1 TLLEMISCEIEMTL
15 RAPGGEMKLRL
26 ELEFKKGE
34 LVTLY
39 GESGAGKTST
49 LRILAG
55 LLTPDRG
62 RITVG
67 GLTWFDS
74 EKKINLK
81 PQQRNLGFVFQDYAL
96 FPHMTVRENLEYG
109 TRSREDKGL
118 VSNLIEM
125 VALDDLQDRRP
136 ETLSGGQKQRVA
148 LARALVGKP
157 ELLLLDE
164 PLSALDA
171 KIRNRLQDAI
181 LALHRE
187 FALTTLL
194 ISHDLGEIHKLSDHV
209 VELEQGTVL
218 RQGSAEELFLRNKIS
233 GKFRF
238 TGQVL
243 NIEATG
249 VVHIVTVLIQNQL
262 VKVVAQEKEIRDLV
276 VGDRVLVASK
286 AFNPVLQKLDS

>member
-1 TLLEMISCEIEMTL
+1 MISCSIEKVL
-15 RAPGGEMKLRL
+15 RAAGGEMKLHLDL
-26 ELEFKKGE
+26 ELRKGE

-39 GESGAGKTST
+39 GESGAGKTSS
-49 LRILAG
+49 LRMLAG

-62 RITVG
+62 RIAVAG
-67 GLTWFDS
+67 KTWFDS
-74 EKKINLK
+74 ERKINMK
-81 PQQRNLGFVFQDYAL
+81 PQERKLGFVFQDYAL

-109 TRSREDKGL
+109 LKSTEDGRL
-118 VSNLIEM
+118 VSQLIEM
-125 VALDDLQDRRP
+125 VALGDLQDRKP
-136 ETLSGGQKQRVA
+136 DTLSGGQKQRVA

-171 KIRNRLQDAI
+171 KIRTKLQDDI
-181 LALHRE
+181 LAVHRE
-187 FALTTLL
+187 FGLTTLL
-194 ISHDLGEIHKLSDHV
+194 ISHDLGEIHKLSDRV
-209 VELEQGTVL
+209 VELEQGKVI
-218 RQGSAEELFLRNKIS
+218 RQGSPEELFLRDRIS

-243 NIEATG
+243 KIEAAG

-262 VKVVAQEKEIRDLV
+262 VKVVAQEKEVRGLR

-286 AFNPVLQKLDS
+286 AFNPVLYKLDS

>member
-1 TLLEMISCEIEMTL
+1 MISCEIEKTL

-67 GLTWFDS
+67 GRTWFDS

-171 KIRNRLQDAI
+171 KIRTRLQDAI

>member
-1 TLLEMISCEIEMTL
+1 MISCEIEKTL
-15 RAPGGEMKLRL
+15 KAPGGEMKLHL
-26 ELEFKKGE
+26 DLEFKKGE
-34 LVTLY
+34 LATLY

-49 LRILAG
+49 LRMLAG

-62 RITVG
+62 RIVVG
-67 GLTWFDS
+67 DRTWFDS
-74 EKKINLK
+74 DMKINLK
-81 PQQRNLGFVFQDYAL
+81 PQERNLGFVFQDYAL

-109 TRSREDKGL
+109 AKSREDKSL
-118 VSNLIEM
+118 VSHLIEM
-125 VALDDLQDRRP
+125 VALDDLQDRKP
-136 ETLSGGQKQRVA
+136 DTLSGGQKQRVA

-171 KIRNRLQDAI
+171 KIRTRLQDAI

-187 FALTTLL
+187 FGLTTLL

-209 VELEQGTVL
+209 VELERGTVL
-218 RQGSAEELFLRNKIS
+218 RQGSPEELFLQNKIS

-243 NIEATG
+243 NIEAAG

-262 VKVVAQEKEIRDLV
+262 VKVVAQEKEIRDLK

>member
-1 TLLEMISCEIEMTL
+1 MISCTL
-15 RAPGGEMKLRL
+15 EKILKAAGGEMNLHLELKLR
-26 ELEFKKGE
+26 KGE

-39 GESGAGKTST
+39 GESGAGKTSS
-49 LRILAG
+49 LRMLAG

-62 RITVG
+62 RIVVEG
-67 GLTWFDS
+67 QTWFDS
-74 EKKINLK
+74 EKKTNLK
-81 PQQRNLGFVFQDYAL
+81 PQERNLGFVFQDYAL

-109 TRSREDKGL
+109 AKNQEDKSM
-118 VSNLIEM
+118 VSHLIEM
-125 VALDDLQDRRP
+125 VALGDLQDRKP

-157 ELLLLDE
+157 DLLLLDE

-171 KIRNRLQDAI
+171 KIRTKLQDDI
-181 LALHRE
+181 LAVHRE
-187 FALTTLL
+187 FGLTTLL
-194 ISHDLGEIHKLSDHV
+194 ISHDLGEIHKLSDRV
-209 VELEQGTVL
+209 VELEDGKVV
-218 RQGSAEELFLRNKIS
+218 REGSPEDLFLGGKLS

-243 NIEATG
+243 KIEAAG

-262 VKVVAQEKEIRDLV
+262 VKVVAQENEIRDLR

-286 AFNPVLQKLDS
+286 AFNPVLYKLDS

>member
-1 TLLEMISCEIEMTL
+1 MISCEIEKTL
-15 RAPGGEMKLRL
+15 KAPGGEMKLHL
-26 ELEFKKGE
+26 DLEFKKGE
-34 LVTLY
+34 LATLY

-49 LRILAG
+49 LRMLAG

-62 RITVG
+62 RIVVG
-67 GLTWFDS
+67 DRTWFDS
-74 EKKINLK
+74 DRKINLK
-81 PQQRNLGFVFQDYAL
+81 PQERNLDYAL

-109 TRSREDKGL
+109 AKSREDKSL
-118 VSNLIEM
+118 VSQLIKM
-125 VALDDLQDRRP
+125 VALDELQDRKP

-171 KIRNRLQDAI
+171 KIRTRLQDAI

-187 FALTTLL
+187 FGLTTLL

-209 VELEQGTVL
+209 VELERGTVL
-218 RQGSAEELFLRNKIS
+218 RQGSPEELFLQNKIS

-243 NIEATG
+243 NIQATG

-262 VKVVAQEKEIRDLV
+262 VKVVAQEKEIRDLK

>member
-1 TLLEMISCEIEMTL
+1 MISCTL
-15 RAPGGEMKLRL
+15 EKILKAAGGEMNLHLELKLR
-26 ELEFKKGE
+26 KGE

-39 GESGAGKTST
+39 GESGAGKTSS
-49 LRILAG
+49 LRMLAG

-62 RITVG
+62 RIVVG
-67 GLTWFDS
+67 GQTWFDS
-74 EKKINLK
+74 EKKTNLK
-81 PQQRNLGFVFQDYAL
+81 PQERNLGFVFQDYAL

-109 TRSREDKGL
+109 AKNQEDKSM
-118 VSNLIEM
+118 VSHLIEM
-125 VALDDLQDRRP
+125 VALGDLQDRKP

-157 ELLLLDE
+157 DLLLLDE

-171 KIRNRLQDAI
+171 KIRTKLQDDI
-181 LALHRE
+181 LAVHRE
-187 FALTTLL
+187 FGLTTLL
-194 ISHDLGEIHKLSDHV
+194 ISHDLGEIHKLSDRV
-209 VELEQGTVL
+209 VELEDGKVV
-218 RQGSAEELFLRNKIS
+218 REGSPEDLFLGGKLS

-243 NIEATG
+243 KIEAAG

-262 VKVVAQEKEIRDLV
+262 VKVVAQENEIRDLR

-286 AFNPVLQKLDS
+286 AFNPVLYKLDS

>member
-1 TLLEMISCEIEMTL
+1 MISCEIEKTL
-15 RAPGGEMKLRL
+15 RAPGGEMKLHL

-67 GLTWFDS
+67 GRTWFDS

-118 VSNLIEM
+118 VSNL
-125 VALDDLQDRRP
+125 
-136 ETLSGGQKQRVA
+136 
-148 LARALVGKP
+148 
-157 ELLLLDE
+157 
-164 PLSALDA
+164 
-171 KIRNRLQDAI
+171 
-181 LALHRE
+181 
-187 FALTTLL
+187 
-194 ISHDLGEIHKLSDHV
+194 
-209 VELEQGTVL
+209 
-218 RQGSAEELFLRNKIS
+218 
-233 GKFRF
+233 
-238 TGQVL
+238 
-243 NIEATG
+243 
-249 VVHIVTVLIQNQL
+249 
-262 VKVVAQEKEIRDLV
+262 
-276 VGDRVLVASK
+276 
-286 AFNPVLQKLDS
+286 

>member
-1 TLLEMISCEIEMTL
+1 MISCEIEKTL
-15 RAPGGEMKLRL
+15 KAPGGEMKLHL
-26 ELEFKKGE
+26 DLEFKKGE
-34 LVTLY
+34 LATLY

-49 LRILAG
+49 LRMLAG

-62 RITVG
+62 RIVVG
-67 GLTWFDS
+67 DRTWFDS
-74 EKKINLK
+74 DRKINLK
-81 PQQRNLGFVFQDYAL
+81 PQERNQDYAL

-109 TRSREDKGL
+109 AKSREDKSL
-118 VSNLIEM
+118 VSQLIKM
-125 VALDDLQDRRP
+125 VALDELQDRKP

-171 KIRNRLQDAI
+171 KIRTRLQDAI

-187 FALTTLL
+187 FGLTTLL

-209 VELEQGTVL
+209 VELERGTVL
-218 RQGSAEELFLRNKIS
+218 RQGSPEELFLQNKIS

-262 VKVVAQEKEIRDLV
+262 VKVVAQEKEIRDLK

>member
-1 TLLEMISCEIEMTL
+1 
-15 RAPGGEMKLRL
+15 MKLHL
-26 ELEFKKGE
+26 ELEFKRGE

-49 LRILAG
+49 LRMLAG
-55 LLTPDRG
+55 LLAPDRG
-62 RITVG
+62 RIEVG
-67 GLTWFDS
+67 GRTWFDS
-74 EKKINLK
+74 GSNINLK
-81 PQQRNLGFVFQDYAL
+81 PQQRKLGFVFQDYAL

-109 TRSREDKGL
+109 LKSREDKSI
-118 VSNLIEM
+118 VSHLIKL

-136 ETLSGGQKQRVA
+136 ATLSGGQKQRVA

-171 KIRNRLQDAI
+171 RIRARLQDAI

-187 FALTTLL
+187 FGLTTLL

-209 VELEQGTVL
+209 VELERGSVL
-218 RQGSAEELFLRNKIS
+218 RQGSPEELFLQNRIS

-243 NIEATG
+243 SIEASG

-262 VKVVAQEKEIRDLV
+262 VKVVAQEKEIRDLK

>member
-1 TLLEMISCEIEMTL
+1 MISCEIEKTL
-15 RAPGGEMKLRL
+15 RAPGGEMKLHL
-26 ELEFKKGE
+26 ELEFKKGD

-49 LRILAG
+49 LRMLAG

-62 RITVG
+62 RIVVG
-67 GLTWFDS
+67 GQTWFDS
-74 EKKINLK
+74 GSKINLK
-81 PQQRNLGFVFQDYAL
+81 PQQRKLGFVFQDYAL

-109 TRSREDKGL
+109 LKSREDKNIVSHLIEL
-118 VSNLIEM
+118 VSLE
-125 VALDDLQDRRP
+125 DLQDRRP
-136 ETLSGGQKQRVA
+136 VTLSGGQKQRVA

-171 KIRNRLQDAI
+171 RIRARLQDAI

-187 FALTTLL
+187 FGLTTLL

-209 VELEQGTVL
+209 VELEQGSVL
-218 RQGSAEELFLRNKIS
+218 RQGSPEQLFLQNRIS

-243 NIEATG
+243 SVEASG
-249 VVHIVTVLIQNQL
+249 VLHIVTVLIQNQL
-262 VKVVAQEKEIRDLV
+262 VKVVAQEKEIYDLK

>member
-1 TLLEMISCEIEMTL
+1 MISCTL
-15 RAPGGEMKLRL
+15 EKVLKAAGGEMKLHL
-26 ELEFKKGE
+26 ELELRKGE

-39 GESGAGKTST
+39 GESGAGKTSS
-49 LRILAG
+49 LRMLAG

-62 RITVG
+62 RIVVEG
-67 GLTWFDS
+67 QTWFDS
-74 EKKINLK
+74 EKKTNLK
-81 PQQRNLGFVFQDYAL
+81 PQERNLGFVFQDYAL

-109 TRSREDKGL
+109 AKNKADKSM
-118 VSNLIEM
+118 VSHLIEM
-125 VALDDLQDRRP
+125 VALGDLQDRKP

-157 ELLLLDE
+157 DLLLLDE

-171 KIRNRLQDAI
+171 KIRTKLQDDI
-181 LALHRE
+181 LAVHRE
-187 FALTTLL
+187 FGLTTLL
-194 ISHDLGEIHKLSDHV
+194 ISHDLGEIHKLSDRV
-209 VELEQGTVL
+209 VELEQGKVV
-218 RQGSAEELFLRNKIS
+218 RQGSPEDLFLGGKLS

-243 NIEATG
+243 KIEAAG

-262 VKVVAQEKEIRDLV
+262 VKVVAQENEIRDLR

-286 AFNPVLQKLDS
+286 AFNPVLYKLDS

>member
-1 TLLEMISCEIEMTL
+1 MISCEIKKTL
-15 RAPGGEMKLRL
+15 RAPGGDMELHL
-26 ELEFKKGE
+26 ELELKKGE

-49 LRILAG
+49 LRMLAG

-62 RITVG
+62 RIEVG
-67 GLTWFDS
+67 GRTWFDS

-109 TRSREDKGL
+109 TKSREDKSL
-118 VSNLIEM
+118 VSHLIEI
-125 VALDDLQDRRP
+125 VALGDLQDRKP

-171 KIRNRLQDAI
+171 RIRTRLQDAI

-187 FALTTLL
+187 FGLTTLL

-209 VELEQGTVL
+209 VELERGSVL
-218 RQGSAEELFLRNKIS
+218 RQGSPEELFLRNKIS

-243 NIEATG
+243 GIESSG

-262 VKVVAQEKEIRDLV
+262 VKVVAQEKEIRDLR

>member
-1 TLLEMISCEIEMTL
+1 MISCSIEKAL
-15 RAPGGEMKLRL
+15 RAAGGEMNLHL
-26 ELEFKKGE
+26 ELELRKGE

-39 GESGAGKTST
+39 GESGAGKTSS
-49 LRILAG
+49 LRMLAG

-62 RITVG
+62 RITVEG
-67 GLTWFDS
+67 KTWFDS
-74 EKKINLK
+74 EEKINMK
-81 PQQRNLGFVFQDYAL
+81 PQERKLGFVFQDYAL

-109 TRSREDKGL
+109 LKSEEDGRL
-118 VSNLIEM
+118 VSQLIEM
-125 VALDDLQDRRP
+125 VALGDLQDRKP
-136 ETLSGGQKQRVA
+136 DTLSGGQKQRVA

-171 KIRNRLQDAI
+171 KIRTKLQDDI
-181 LALHRE
+181 LAVHRE
-187 FALTTLL
+187 FGLTTLL
-194 ISHDLGEIHKLSDHV
+194 ISHDLGEIHKLSDRV
-209 VELEQGTVL
+209 VELEQGKVL
-218 RQGSAEELFLRNKIS
+218 REGSPEELFLRDKIS

-243 NIEATG
+243 KIEAAG

-262 VKVVAQEKEIRDLV
+262 VKVVAQEKEVRGLS

-286 AFNPVLQKLDS
+286 AFNPVLRKLDS

>member
-1 TLLEMISCEIEMTL
+1 
-15 RAPGGEMKLRL
+15 MKLHL
-26 ELEFKKGE
+26 ELEFKKGD

-49 LRILAG
+49 LRMLAG

-62 RITVG
+62 RIVVG
-67 GLTWFDS
+67 GQTWFDS
-74 EKKINLK
+74 GSKINLR
-81 PQQRNLGFVFQDYAL
+81 PQQRKLGFVFQDYAL

-109 TRSREDKGL
+109 LKSREDKNIVSHLIEL
-118 VSNLIEM
+118 VSLE
-125 VALDDLQDRRP
+125 DLQDRRP
-136 ETLSGGQKQRVA
+136 VTLSGGQKQRVA

-171 KIRNRLQDAI
+171 RIRARLQDAI

-187 FALTTLL
+187 FGLTTLL

-209 VELEQGTVL
+209 VELEQGSVL
-218 RQGSAEELFLRNKIS
+218 RQGSPEQLFLQNRIS

-243 NIEATG
+243 SVEASG
-249 VVHIVTVLIQNQL
+249 VLHIVTVLIQNQL
-262 VKVVAQEKEIRDLV
+262 VKVVAQEKEIYDLK

>member
-1 TLLEMISCEIEMTL
+1 MISCEIEKTL
-15 RAPGGEMKLRL
+15 RAPGGEMKLHL
-26 ELEFKKGE
+26 ELEFKKGD

-49 LRILAG
+49 LRMLAG

-62 RITVG
+62 RIVVG
-67 GLTWFDS
+67 GQTWFDS
-74 EKKINLK
+74 GSKINLR
-81 PQQRNLGFVFQDYAL
+81 PQQRKLGFVFQDYAL

-109 TRSREDKGL
+109 LKSREDKNIVSHLIEL
-118 VSNLIEM
+118 VSLE
-125 VALDDLQDRRP
+125 DLQDRRP
-136 ETLSGGQKQRVA
+136 VTLSGGQKQRVA

-171 KIRNRLQDAI
+171 RIRARLQDAI

-187 FALTTLL
+187 FGLTTLL

-209 VELEQGTVL
+209 VELEQGSVL
-218 RQGSAEELFLRNKIS
+218 RQGSPEQLFLQNRIS

-243 NIEATG
+243 SVEASG
-249 VVHIVTVLIQNQL
+249 VLHIVTVLIQNQL
-262 VKVVAQEKEIRDLV
+262 VKVVAQEKEIYDLK

>member
-1 TLLEMISCEIEMTL
+1 MISCEIEKTL

-67 GLTWFDS
+67 GRTWFDS

-171 KIRNRLQDAI
+171 KIRTRLQDAI
-181 LALHRE
+181 LTLHRE

>member
-1 TLLEMISCEIEMTL
+1 
-15 RAPGGEMKLRL
+15 MKLRL

-67 GLTWFDS
+67 GRTWFDS

-171 KIRNRLQDAI
+171 KIRTRLQDAI

>member
-1 TLLEMISCEIEMTL
+1 
-15 RAPGGEMKLRL
+15 MKLRL

-67 GLTWFDS
+67 GRTWFDS

-171 KIRNRLQDAI
+171 KIRTRLQDAI
-181 LALHRE
+181 LTLHRE

>member
-1 TLLEMISCEIEMTL
+1 
-15 RAPGGEMKLRL
+15 MKLHL
-26 ELEFKKGE
+26 KLDLKKGE

-49 LRILAG
+49 LRMLAG
-55 LLTPDRG
+55 LLAPDRG
-62 RITVG
+62 RIVAG
-67 GLTWFDS
+67 SRTWFDS
-74 EKKINLK
+74 ERKINLR
-81 PQQRNLGFVFQDYAL
+81 PQERNLGFVFQDYAL

-109 TRSREDKGL
+109 AKQRADRDL
-118 VSNLIEM
+118 VSHLIEM
-125 VALDDLQDRRP
+125 VALGDLQDRKP
-136 ETLSGGQKQRVA
+136 DTLSGGQKQRVA

-171 KIRNRLQDAI
+171 GIRTKLQDDI
-181 LALHRE
+181 LAVHRE
-187 FALTTLL
+187 FGLTTLL
-194 ISHDLGEIHKLSDHV
+194 ISHDLGEIHKLSGHV
-209 VELEQGTVL
+209 VELEQGKVL
-218 RQGSAEELFLRNKIS
+218 RQGSPEELFLRNKIS

-243 NIEATG
+243 HIEATG
-249 VVHIVTVLIQNQL
+249 IVHIVTVLIQNQL
-262 VKVVAQEKEIRDLV
+262 VKVIAQEKEIRDLH

>member
-1 TLLEMISCEIEMTL
+1 L
-15 RAPGGEMKLRL
+15 
-26 ELEFKKGE
+26 
-34 LVTLY
+34 
-39 GESGAGKTST
+39 
-49 LRILAG
+49 
-55 LLTPDRG
+55 
-62 RITVG
+62 
-67 GLTWFDS
+67 
-74 EKKINLK
+74 
-81 PQQRNLGFVFQDYAL
+81 
-96 FPHMTVRENLEYG
+96 
-109 TRSREDKGL
+109 
-118 VSNLIEM
+118 

-136 ETLSGGQKQRVA
+136 ATLSGGQKQRVA

-171 KIRNRLQDAI
+171 RIRARLQDAI

-187 FALTTLL
+187 FGLTTLL

-209 VELEQGTVL
+209 VELERGSVL
-218 RQGSAEELFLRNKIS
+218 RQGSPEELFLQNRIS

-243 NIEATG
+243 SIEASG

-262 VKVVAQEKEIRDLV
+262 VKVVAQEKEIRDLK